1 MHDQLI
7 NYPWAGKPR
16 TFRAVA
22 MPNGDA
28 RLGVAGQLV
37 LLVEQREGAQDRPRF
52 LTRAEAEQLRDEL
65 DAGLRAFDLAKD
77 LAREVVG
84 PTAALL
90 EAKGIACRAP
100 YPFRD
105 HRTLAEAGFADTPEA
120 A

>member
-1 MHDQLI
+1 MNDRPI
-7 NYPWAGKPR
+7 FYPWAGKPR

-22 MPNGDA
+22 MLNGDA
-28 RLGVAGQLV
+28 RFGVSGQLV
-37 LLVEQREGAQDRPRF
+37 MLVEQRERAQDRPRF

-77 LAREVVG
+77 FAREVVG

-90 EAKGIACRAP
+90 EAKGVACRAR